1 MNVGEICSRIVVV
14 AESSTPVQQAAKL
27 MRDHHIGA
35 LVVTAGGTGAR
46 RPIGIVTDRDLV
58 VEVVAADVDYRTLT
72 VGDIMSERP
81 ATINETAG
89 LFEVIAQ
96 MRSGGVRRLV
106 VVDANGHLLGIVAM
120 DDLIPVLA
128 EEQSALAQAKKAD
141 EMNAKVGVQN
151 FEPLRGIPLGIK
163 DNFLIEGVKTTCAS
177 KILKNYIPPYTAT
190 AVRKLIE
197 QGARGAFWE
206 ILRQHRPLKK

>member
-14 AESSTPVQQAAKL
+14 AEKSTPVQQAAKL

-35 LVVTAGGTGAR
+35 LVVTEGGADAR
-46 RPIGIVTDRDLV
+46 RPIGIVTDRDMV
-58 VEVVAADVDYRTLT
+58 VELVAADVNHRTLS

-81 ATINETAG
+81 ATVRETAG

-106 VVDANGHLLGIVAM
+106 VVNANGHLLGIVAM

-128 EEQSALAQAKKAD
+128 EELSALAQAIR
-141 EMNAKVGVQN
+141 V
-151 FEPLRGIPLGIK
+151 
-163 DNFLIEGVKTTCAS
+163 
-177 KILKNYIPPYTAT
+177 
-190 AVRKLIE
+190 E
-197 QGARGAFWE
+197 QRRE
-206 ILRQHRPLKK
+206 TQMRP